1 MRQVGKFPRIIVN
14 KTIATSTD
22 TVHKVRFHEDVD
34 AEVVAAAFINSYTF
48 ALSETIGRSYGGG
61 VLTFEP
67 SEIRLLRIPL
77 ANTDSI
83 DFAKIDTLLR
93 EGRIEEALDLND
105 KVLLRDGLG
114 LSWEEVLALRSA
126 WKKLSGRR
134 LNRRSK

>member
-1 MRQVGKFPRIIVN
+1 MESGGAGAQRFRQPLL
-14 KTIATSTD
+14 
-22 TVHKVRFHEDVD
+22 VRLLGVD

-83 DFAKIDTLLR
+83 DFAKIDALLR

-105 KVLLRDGLG
+105 KVLLCDGLG